1 MHFMIDFE
9 NVFWGCETLR
19 CGASALSA
27 VLIVL
32 CKVLGQAYLD
42 GQFIKLI
49 ESIASHKLSVSRTS
63 RRLVGGLLS
72 LLTLQMLLIVVE
84 SCKGRETELWRER
97 ERGEYRGDPRFVSLF
112 LELLF
117 FLSLQPKSRN
127 WKYMLIIS
135 PHNECNNNNNH
146 LHSLSETKPINF
158 NW

>member
-72 LLTLQMLLIVVE
+72 LLTLQMLLIVTE
-84 SCKGRETELWRER
+84 SCKGRETEMER
-97 ERGEYRGDPRFVSLF
+97 EGCREGIPVSF
-112 LELLF
+112 HFSSSCFSF
-117 FLSLQPKSRN
+117 FLC
-127 WKYMLIIS
+127 S
-135 PHNECNNNNNH
+135 PSHEIESTC
-146 LHSLSETKPINF
+146 
-158 NW
+158 